1 MLAMKKMNENARS
14 KEEPAIGRLPAALE
28 KTVMELT
35 PGLLELPGMSQRISR
50 FVFESSFLKRN
61 YLYPYLKQSVEDALF
76 PDKTSAALIME
87 LISGFQIMME
97 RYHITSASQADEVFQ
112 AQKENF
118 KRRFSSQR

>member
-1 MLAMKKMNENARS
+1 MLAMKKINENARS
-14 KEEPAIGRLPAALE
+14 KTEPAFGRLPAALE
-28 KTVMELT
+28 KTVMELA

-50 FVFESSFLKRN
+50 FVFEPSFLKRN

-76 PDKTSAALIME
+76 PDKTSAGLIME

-97 RYHITSASQADEVFQ
+97 RYHITSASQADEVFK